1 MKLKG
6 KGKFTDFLNKANG
19 FLKKS
24 QILSKLGG
32 MYSKIGQVLP
42 LPYAGTVGTAAGFAN
57 KMGYGRRRKRVGKG
71 LRVAGGSVRRGGG
84 LYPSGGSRHMVSSRR
99 PMTW

>member
-57 KMGYGRRRKRVGKG
+57 KLGYGRKRRVRK
-71 LRVAGGSVRRGGG
+71 GGSLRPAGARRGFG
-84 LYPSGGSRHMVSSRR
+84 LTPSGGSRRPHMVSRR
-99 PMTW
+99 PMVW